1 MIALTILGAFSP
13 GLTPCQGLWENCGCI
28 FMIWDTTNKDI
39 LTCLRFSIKAVVN
52 LLSVWQLLFWNNLKV
67 RYSEEF
73 HNIIGNEFSTD
84 ARVLQTVKKE
94 EGKEE
99 K

>member
-1 MIALTILGAFSP
+1 
-13 GLTPCQGLWENCGCI
+13 
-28 FMIWDTTNKDI
+28 MIWDTTNKDI
-39 LTCLRFSIKAVVN
+39 LTCLRFNIKAVVN
-52 LLSVWQLLFWNNLKV
+52 LLSVWQLLFWNILKV